1 LVSSKPWSSTLRG
14 WRGPPPAAEK
24 KGVILEGLDFQEL
37 ARAIAPLGHQSRTL
51 MLDEPD
57 PGLLERLALLWDLED
72 SFQPASSTPW
82 VPVHKAPLAAPPLGS
97 ASLSP
102 PSLNRP
108 QPRPPVRGPEP
119 IPQTG
124 HQPLP
129 LAKTF
134 SPAPA
139 PVVERKPAPPVL
151 VPGGAKPEPLAAKSL
166 DSLHFRVRECS
177 WCGLCESRRQVVF
190 GQGNQRAF
198 LVVVGDQPTRDEDQR
213 GLTFLG
219 ERGDFL
225 AKMLL
230 ALGLTKDSAYL
241 THLVKCRPDGDRAA
255 KREEISACTAIFGK
269 QLELL
274 WPTLGQTPGNGEAGP
289 EPEKPAPKLIL
300 ALGHSTLLSLVPE
313 AKDWQNSRA
322 RVFFYQGA
330 SVMGLDAPEQV
341 LANKETLVP
350 RLWDDLR
357 RVRQELLRQRVT

>member
-1 LVSSKPWSSTLRG
+1 
-14 WRGPPPAAEK
+14 
-24 KGVILEGLDFQEL
+24 
-37 ARAIAPLGHQSRTL
+37 
-51 MLDEPD
+51 M
-57 PGLLERLALLWDLED
+57 
-72 SFQPASSTPW
+72 
-82 VPVHKAPLAAPPLGS
+82 
-97 ASLSP
+97 
-102 PSLNRP
+102 
-108 QPRPPVRGPEP
+108 
-119 IPQTG
+119 
-124 HQPLP
+124 
-129 LAKTF
+129 
-134 SPAPA
+134 
-139 PVVERKPAPPVL
+139 
-151 VPGGAKPEPLAAKSL
+151 
-166 DSLHFRVRECS
+166 
-177 WCGLCESRRQVVF
+177 
-190 GQGNQRAF
+190 
-198 LVVVGDQPTRDEDQR
+198 VVGDQPTRDEDQR